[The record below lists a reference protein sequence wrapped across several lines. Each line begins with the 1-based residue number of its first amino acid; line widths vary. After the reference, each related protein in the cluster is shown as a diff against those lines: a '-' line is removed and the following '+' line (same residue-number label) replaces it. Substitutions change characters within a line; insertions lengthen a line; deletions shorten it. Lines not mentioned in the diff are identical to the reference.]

1 MRLAEVGD
9 DEEHRR
15 AADGDWHL
23 GVQRREE
30 VMVGWEKWV
39 GPKPTSRFVAGLHAW
54 EQRWS
59 VRRSVGST
67 VCGFS
72 RRRSK
77 KGIWECPHLTLL
89 GFKSP

>member
-30 VMVGWEKWV
+30 VMLVGEM
-39 GPKPTSRFVAGLHAW
+39 GGTEPTSRFVAGLHAGTKMVS
-54 EQRWS
+54 Q
-59 VRRSVGST
+59 T
-67 VCGFS
+67 VSRKHGMWLFS
-72 RRRSK
+72 S
-77 KGIWECPHLTLL
+77 
-89 GFKSP
+89 